1 MKNTLNTSEAASLLM
16 SDKNAAWSMAGAFA
30 LVEYLEQI
38 EEDCDTEIEFDH
50 VAIRCEYSET
60 ESLQEWARCYFT
72 DDQLAELLD
81 CPLKVAEMARADAL
95 DAMGEHGDAAQVRSY
110 YDNEEEEQDEK
121 IRDFIQDHGQ
131 LIEFDG
137 GIIVSEF

>member
-1 MKNTLNTSEAASLLM
+1 
-16 SDKNAAWSMAGAFA
+16 
-30 LVEYLEQI
+30 
-38 EEDCDTEIEFDH
+38 
-50 VAIRCEYSET
+50 
-60 ESLQEWARCYFT
+60 
-72 DDQLAELLD
+72 
-81 CPLKVAEMARADAL
+81 MARADRL

-121 IRDFIQDHGQ
+121 IRDFIHDHGQ

>member
-16 SDKNAAWSMAGAFA
+16 ADENAAWSMAGAFA

-50 VAIRCEYSET
+50 VAIRCEYSEFS
-60 ESLQEWARCYFT
+60 SLLKCAEYYLTAERIAEVLEDSEEG
-72 DDQLAELLD
+72 DDEVLRD
-81 CPLKVAEMARADAL
+81 
-95 DAMGEHGDAAQVRSY
+95 Y
-110 YDNEEEEQDEK
+110 
-121 IRDFIQDHGQ
+121 IRDHGQ

-137 GIIVSEF
+137 GIIVSSF

>member
-1 MKNTLNTSEAASLLM
+1 MKNTLDTYAAASLLM
-16 SDKNAAWSMAGAFA
+16 ADENAAWSNAGAFA

-38 EEDCDTEIEFDH
+38 EEDCGTEIEFDR
-50 VAIRCEYSET
+50 VAIRCEYSEH

-81 CPLKVAEMARADAL
+81 CPVKAAEMARADAL

-131 LIEFDG
+131 LIEFDD

>member
-16 SDKNAAWSMAGAFA
+16 ADENAAWSMAGAYA
-30 LVEYLEQI
+30 LAEYVEQY
-38 EEDCDTEIEFDH
+38 EEDCGIEIEFDR
-50 VAIRCEYSET
+50 VALRCEYSEH

-72 DDQLAELLD
+72 D
-81 CPLKVAEMARADAL
+81 EMLTDGYFSK
-95 DAMGEHGDAAQVRSY
+95 DDEGH
-110 YDNEEEEQDEK
+110 EEN
-121 IRDFIQDHGQ
+121 IRDYIHEHGQ

>member
-1 MKNTLNTSEAASLLM
+1 MADE
-16 SDKNAAWSMAGAFA
+16 NAAWSMAGAFA

-38 EEDCDTEIEFDH
+38 EDNCGAEIEFDR
-50 VAIRCEYSET
+50 VAIRCDYSEH

-72 DDQLAELLD
+72 DDQLIDGYFSKNDDDHEENIREYILD
-81 CPLKVAEMARADAL
+81 YA
-95 DAMGEHGDAAQVRSY
+95 
-110 YDNEEEEQDEK
+110 
-121 IRDFIQDHGQ
+121 Q

>member
-1 MKNTLNTSEAASLLM
+1 MA
-16 SDKNAAWSMAGAFA
+16 DDNAAWSMAGAFA
-30 LVEYLEQI
+30 LVEYLEQY

-50 VAIRCEYSET
+50 IALRCEYSEH

-81 CPLKVAEMARADAL
+81 CPVKVTELARAEAL

-110 YDNEEEEQDEK
+110 YDNEDEDQDET
-121 IRDFIQDHGQ
+121 IREYILDSGQ